1 MSWLIVWIFSELTG
15 IFLSESHYLE
25 LGCLSDKTAH
35 ILSIDINE
43 KITFRRVRHLISLIV
58 LPYTWDDPFPADKM
72 IIQVSL

>member
-1 MSWLIVWIFSELTG
+1 MINVLNDCVNIFRANSK
-15 IFLSESHYLE
+15 FLSESHYLE

-58 LPYTWDDPFPADKM
+58 LPYT
-72 IIQVSL
+72 